1 MNKTISP
8 MLATLAVALLG
19 CGVLCEHAQ
28 AVAMPING
36 TIEFGGS
43 ATASGASPGSPVT
56 IQFTNPWQVIQGFG
70 AYSGVTHLTPATFT
84 NFDFTG
90 DGSSAVLSAPPIVP
104 LWSFSFGGKNFSFD
118 LETLLNGHVEAGAM
132 SLSGTGT
139 AHADGFDDT
148 FAVWSVSG
156 TGTDFAFRMTSHT
169 TAVPETGTT
178 MTLLA
183 IGLGGIVMLRRRLG
197 FA

>member
-1 MNKTISP
+1 MKTINTVG
-8 MLATLAVALLG
+8 AAVAIALLG
-19 CGVLCEHAQ
+19 CDVLCEQAQ

-36 TIEFGGS
+36 TIRFAGS
-43 ATASGASPGSPVT
+43 ATATGASPGSPVT
-56 IQFTNPWQVIQGFG
+56 IQFTNPWQVSLGLG
-70 AYSGVTHLTPATFT
+70 VYSGVTHGTLATFT

-90 DGSSAVLSAPPIVP
+90 DGSSAVLSAPPIKP
-104 LWSFSFGGKNFSFD
+104 LWSFSFGGNNFSFD

-132 SLSGTGT
+132 SLSGTGI

-148 FAVWSVSG
+148 PAVWAVSG
-156 TGTDFAFRMTSHT
+156 TGSNFAFRMTSAT
-169 TAVPETGTT
+169 TAVPESGAT